1 VSPQQSQRMFQV
13 AGEPKEL
20 FVVKGAAHGEAHM
33 TAPEAYERRVLD
45 FLARHL
51 DGEPPV

>member
-1 VSPQQSQRMFQV
+1 MFDA

-20 FVVKGAAHGEAHM
+20 FIVEGAAHSDAHAA
-33 TAPEAYERRVLD
+33 APEAYERRVLD

-51 DGEPPV
+51 DGVPPV

>member
-1 VSPQQSQRMFQV
+1 MFRA

-20 FVVKGAAHGEAHM
+20 FVVAGAAHSEAHSS
-33 TAPEAYERRVLD
+33 APEAYERRVLE

-51 DGEPPV
+51 DGEAPV

>member
-1 VSPQQSQRMFQV
+1 MFEV

-20 FVVKGAAHGEAHM
+20 FVVPGAAHAEAHL
-33 TAPEAYERRVLD
+33 TDPDAYERRVLE
-45 FLARHL
+45 FLAVHL